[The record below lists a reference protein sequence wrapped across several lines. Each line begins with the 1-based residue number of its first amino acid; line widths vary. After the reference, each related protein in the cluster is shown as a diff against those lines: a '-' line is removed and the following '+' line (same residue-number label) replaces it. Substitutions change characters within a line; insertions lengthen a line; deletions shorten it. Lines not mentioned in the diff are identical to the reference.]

1 MGGLGA
7 RLSFECCFLST
18 KLSGRRGM
26 TTGDRSK
33 EGRVDFRSRHSP
45 RLVVFDL
52 SNYFLAFS
60 CLQQGVLAFLQ
71 LVLQGACLPQLAFC
85 LQQLAFDW
93 HFFWQFALH
102 SLPVQLVHLHAWQ
115 FPLHSLH
122 LQSVHLHSFLL
133 HSFLQHSVF
142 ALLSVVF

>member
-1 MGGLGA
+1 M
-7 RLSFECCFLST
+7 
-18 KLSGRRGM
+18 
-26 TTGDRSK
+26 
-33 EGRVDFRSRHSP
+33 RVDCPRGDKKGRTEIGKRHSP
-45 RLVVFDL
+45 RFLLFDEP
-52 SNYFLAFS
+52 NYFLAFS

-71 LVLQGACLPQLAFC
+71 LVLQGACLPQFAFCLQQGVLQFVLQGAC

-93 HFFWQFALH
+93 HFFWQLALH
-102 SLPVQLVHLHAWQ
+102 ALPVQLVHLQAWQ

>member
-1 MGGLGA
+1 
-7 RLSFECCFLST
+7 
-18 KLSGRRGM
+18 M

-71 LVLQGACLPQLAFC
+71 LVLQGACLPQFAFCLQQGVLQFVLQGAC

-102 SLPVQLVHLHAWQ
+102 SLPVQLVHLPAWQ